1 MNRVRLCAA
10 MLALWAVSASPA
22 TAALI
27 VNVVEIGGD
36 NEPTDTI
43 AAKWS
48 GVQWN
53 VTIAD
58 EPVPGALVGGSYT
71 AGLFQHLAPAFVDRN
86 HRYVDDVANSLPIPA
101 YLAGGE
107 YILSG
112 NDNRDNFPYRL
123 DVTVNGPA
131 TVYMLVDNRL
141 SDADGA
147 TPPTFDATHM
157 EWFLHEPWIPTSNGL
172 NRTGNP
178 ALPDEIGFDEAADD
192 TINQYYSVYKRVF
205 GTGTFSLLTGD
216 NAGQNMYGAVIKP
229 ASPDDVPV
237 TGDVNGDRLV
247 NIQDFGIIRDHFRT
261 GTTVA
266 DGDLSYDGQVNFD
279 DFEIWKEAFGAGAPA
294 SVPEPSAIAL
304 TLATLLGL
312 AGCARMKRV
321 RPFALTLALCA
332 ASAAPV
338 VAANIT
344 NVVEIGG
351 DNEPTDTITAKWTGV
366 QWPVSVANEPVPG
379 AVVGGSY
386 TTGLFIDLAP
396 AFVDRAHRYADVSAS
411 NTLPIPGY
419 LVGNEYIMS
428 GNDNRDNAGYRLDV
442 TVASASTAYMLI
454 DNRLSD
460 ASNANPP
467 TFDATHMQWILDQA
481 WTPTTNGLNRAAN
494 PAFPDEVAFDEGA
507 DGTINQYYSVYS
519 KEFPAGTFSLL
530 QADNAGQNMYGV
542 VIKPGS
548 ASVIG
553 DVNGDQVVDIFDF
566 DLIRQNFR
574 TGTTLEQGDLDF
586 SGLVDLADFKIW
598 KNAFSG
604 PGAPAS
610 VPEPST
616 WALLCVG
623 AAAAGFA
630 RYRKK
635 ITALVASA
643 ALVLLSADICDA
655 QSTIVFTNLG
665 QADWN
670 LQSSWVDPIGG
681 LNYIPGDAF
690 PDEVPGI
697 NNGGTAFLSSA
708 ALFPVGGLIVAEA
721 AGTSGRIEIR
731 SGGSLVVEP
740 AVTPAATGTVTVG
753 QAGTGNLTLLGN
765 GSLAAT
771 NLNIGGAAGSSLHAS
786 GTASL
791 TISGNANL
799 DRNTRLLGPNVN
811 FNVGG
816 NLRVRGLYQAEV
828 TSAGAS
834 VVSVIGSANVG
845 GDLHVDF
852 SGVTPGFGD
861 SWTLISPATTLGS
874 FANVTSSALDRGLVL
889 EQQINQGGNADVAV
903 RVGNRLLLSVDRS
916 KGLAKIENVVG
927 DAVSIDGYAIGSA
940 AGTLSAAKWN
950 SLEDKNLGDWVEAAP
965 TVNNLSEL
973 NPFGVSSL
981 ASGESLLLGS
991 PYQFT
996 PTAFGQTADDLTFDY
1011 STAAGDVVQGLV
1023 EYSGAHNTLV
1033 LVVDPASGESVLQN
1047 QSSFSATIDGYTIS
1061 SASGSLSTAAWQ
1073 SLQDGGAAGWQEANP
1088 TANNLSELNPT
1099 GDRLFTAGLLVDLGA
1114 PFNLAGQ
1121 RDLTL
1126 EFHLTNGETLIG
1138 AVEYGQPISVGQ
1150 NGDTDGDGDVDLTD
1164 LNAVRNNFGTSGP
1177 IGGTPGDAFPFDG
1190 SVTLSDLNGVRNN
1203 FGATPGALGVPEP
1216 GSLGLLCAALTACV
1230 AVQSRRRA
1238 AICPS
1243 KNCSRPLWGRHCG

>member
-1 MNRVRLCAA
+1 MNRVRLYTA
-10 MLALWAVSASPA
+10 LLVLWAATSSPVA
-22 TAALI
+22 AALI
-27 VNVVEIGGD
+27 TNVVEIGGD
-36 NEPTDTI
+36 NEATDTI

-48 GVQWN
+48 GVQWKTTVVN
-53 VTIAD
+53 
-58 EPVPGALVGGSYT
+58 EPILATPAGTDYT
-71 AGLFQHLAPAFVDRN
+71 AGLFGSLAPAFVDRA
-86 HRYVDDVANSLPIPA
+86 HRYIDGLAAIPAVNLPIPA

-112 NDNRDNFPYRL
+112 NDNRDNIPYRL

-131 TVYMLVDNRL
+131 TVYMLIDNRL
-141 SDADGA
+141 SDGNGA
-147 TPPTFDATHM
+147 TPPTFDAAHM
-157 EWFLHEPWIPTSNGL
+157 QWLDSQPWSATANGF
-172 NRTGNP
+172 NRTANT
-178 ALPDEIGFDEAADD
+178 ALPDEVAFDEGAND
-192 TINQYYSVYKRVF
+192 TIDQYYSVYKRVF
-205 GTGTFSLLTGD
+205 GTGTFSLQEGD
-216 NAGQNMYGAVIKP
+216 NAGQNMYGVVIKP
-229 ASPDDVPV
+229 ASPNEVPV

-247 NIQDFGIIRDHFRT
+247 NLQDFGLIRDHFRT
-261 GTTVA
+261 GTSFE
-266 DGDLSYDGQVNFD
+266 DGDLSFDGQVDFD
-279 DFEIWKEAFGAGAPA
+279 DFEIWKDAFGAGAPA
-294 SVPEPSAIAL
+294 SVPEPSALAL

-312 AGCARMKRV
+312 AGCIRKKRV
-321 RPFALTLALCA
+321 RRFALTLALFA
-332 ASAAPV
+332 AFVSPV
-338 VAANIT
+338 EAANIT
-344 NVVEIGG
+344 NVVETGG

-366 QWPVSVANEPVPG
+366 QWPVSVNNEPVPG
-379 AVVGGSY
+379 AVVGGNY
-386 TTGLFIDLAP
+386 TTGLFGHYVP
-396 AFVDRAHRYADVSAS
+396 AFVDRNHRYSDVSAS
-411 NTLPIPGY
+411 NTLPLPAY

-428 GNDNRDNAGYRLDV
+428 GNDNRDNATYKLDV
-442 TVASASTAYMLI
+442 TIGNASTIYMLI

-460 ASNANPP
+460 GANGTPP
-467 TFDATHMQWILDQA
+467 TFDATHMQWILDQGWVA
-481 WTPTTNGLNRAAN
+481 TANGLNRAAN

-507 DGTINQYYSVYS
+507 DIGINQWYSVFEKDY
-519 KEFPAGTFSLL
+519 PAGTFSLL

-542 VIKPGS
+542 VIQPGS
-548 ASVIG
+548 AGVIG
-553 DVNGDQVVDIFDF
+553 DVNGDLIVDISDF

-616 WALLCVG
+616 WALLCMG
-623 AAAAGFA
+623 AAAAGIV
-630 RYRKK
+630 RYRKRN
-635 ITALVASA
+635 IALFTCATF
-643 ALVLLSADICDA
+643 VLLSANICDA

-690 PDEVPGI
+690 SDEVPGI

-708 ALFPVGGLIVAEA
+708 ALFPVGGLIVAEGA
-721 AGTSGRIEIR
+721 VASGRMEIR
-731 SGGSLVVEP
+731 NAGSLVVEP
-740 AVTPAATGTVTVG
+740 AVTPAASGTVTVG
-753 QAGTGNLTLLGN
+753 QTGTGHLALLGN
-765 GSLAAT
+765 GSLTAT
-771 NLNIGGAAGSSLHAS
+771 NLNVGGATGSSLQAS

-799 DRNTRLLGPNVN
+799 DRNTRLLGSNVN
-811 FNVGG
+811 FAVGG
-816 NLRVRGLYQAEV
+816 NLRIRGLYQAEV
-828 TSAGAS
+828 TAAGAS
-834 VVSVIGSANVG
+834 VISVTGSANVG

-861 SWTLISPATTLGS
+861 SWPLISPATALGS
-874 FANVTSSALDRGLVL
+874 FANVTSSALGRGLVL
-889 EQQINQGGNADVAV
+889 EQQINQGGNSDIAV
-903 RVGNRLLLSVDRS
+903 RVGNRLLLSVDR
-916 KGLAKIENVVG
+916 GTGATKIENVVG
-927 DAVSIDGYAIGSA
+927 GAVSIDGYAIGSA
-940 AGTLSAAKWN
+940 AGTLSVAGWD
-950 SLEDKNLGDWVEAAP
+950 SLEDSNVGDWLEAAP

-981 ASGESLLLGS
+981 SSGQSLQLGS

-1023 EYSGAHNTLV
+1023 EYAGPHNTLV
-1033 LVVDPASGESVLQN
+1033 LVVDPATGVSVIQN
-1047 QSSFSATIDGYTIS
+1047 QSSFAATIDGYTIN
-1061 SASGSLSTAAWQ
+1061 SASGSLRFAQGTWQ

-1099 GDRLFTAGLLVDLGA
+1099 GGTLFTSGLLVDLGA

-1126 EFHLTNGETLIG
+1126 EFHLTSGETLAG
-1138 AVEYGQPISVGQ
+1138 AVEYGEPISVGQ

-1177 IGGTPGDAFPFDG
+1177 IGGTPGDAFPYDG

-1203 FGATPGALGVPEP
+1203 FGATPGAQGVPEP
-1216 GSLGLLCAALTACV
+1216 GSLGLAGIAVAAGLV
-1230 AVQSRRRA
+1230 FGWRRRT
-1238 AICPS
+1238 
-1243 KNCSRPLWGRHCG
+1243 